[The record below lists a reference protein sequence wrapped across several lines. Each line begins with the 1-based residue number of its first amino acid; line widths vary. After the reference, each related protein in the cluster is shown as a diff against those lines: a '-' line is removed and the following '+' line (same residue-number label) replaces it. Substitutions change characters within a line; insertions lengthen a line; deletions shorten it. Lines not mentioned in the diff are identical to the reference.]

1 MNKKENSIILSADQT
16 DALDKLKDFL
26 LTKDTSI
33 TLIGYAGTGKTTIL
47 QDFVYQLESMRY
59 EFVLCAPTHRAKLVL
74 SQSTNREAIT
84 LHKLL
89 SLAPNIEIYNL
100 DYKDLMFHSKGSSQ
114 IPHDGIVIID
124 EASMVNDHIYRL
136 LHKYAEEN
144 NSKLIFVGDRSQLAP
159 INEKESKVFNNKH
172 KITLSKIHRQAENNP
187 ILPILNEL
195 RNHHKL
201 KFYDIPEYLYTY
213 TNAEEFIT
221 KSIPYFYHALKN
233 SNTNDVK
240 ILSYTNARVKAFND
254 CIRRVLFK
262 EKAENPYNKLEILTG
277 YENFEYN
284 NHTYY
289 NSMDYIIISVE
300 KYSKYIPKFMA
311 LPGYKLELYDPYA
324 DSTNEIFIL
333 DNNINPDHLTLLATL
348 IEETRFKALDAKRK
362 NQRIIANKKWKEY
375 FEILNSFAISFNLVY
390 DNRVIKNKTFDYGY
404 AMTVF
409 KAQGSSIENVFI
421 DIKDINK
428 CKDDNTKRQMQYVG
442 LSRTKNK
449 IFLLQ

>member
-1 MNKKENSIILSADQT
+1 MNKRENSIILSADQT
-16 DALDKLKDFL
+16 NALDTLKDFL
-26 LTKDTSI
+26 LAKNTSI
-33 TLIGYAGTGKTTIL
+33 TLVGYAGTGKTTIL

-59 EFVLCAPTHRAKLVL
+59 DFVLCAPTHRAKLVL

-89 SLAPNIEIYNL
+89 SLAPNIEIYEL
-100 DYKDLMFHSKGSSQ
+100 DYKDLMFFSKGASQ
-114 IPHDGIVIID
+114 IPFNGIVIID
-124 EASMVNDHIYRL
+124 EASMVNDNIYRL

-144 NSKLIFVGDRSQLAP
+144 NAKLVFVGDVSQLSP
-159 INEKESKVFNNKH
+159 INESESKVFNNEN

-187 ILPILNEL
+187 ILPLLTEL
-195 RNHHKL
+195 RTQYKR
-201 KFYDIPEYLYTY
+201 KFYNIPDYLYTY
-213 TNAEEFIT
+213 VNVREFIE

-233 SNTNDVK
+233 SNINDVK
-240 ILSYTNARVKAFND
+240 ILAYTNARVKAFNE
-254 CIRRVLFK
+254 CIRQALFK
-262 EKAENPYNKLEILTG
+262 EKAINPYNRLEILTG

-289 NSMDYIIISVE
+289 NSMDYIIVSVE
-300 KYSKYIPKFMA
+300 KYFKYIPKFMT

-333 DNNINPDHLTLLATL
+333 DESINPDHLTLLATL
-348 IEETRFKALDAKRK
+348 IEETRFKALDAKKK
-362 NQRIIANKKWKEY
+362 NQKIIANKKWKEY
-375 FEILNSFAISFNLVY
+375 FEILNSFALSFNLVF

-421 DIKDINK
+421 DIKDINN

-449 IFLLQ
+449 LFLLQ